1 MIFTSLF
8 VALSWACISAVL
20 FVLTFIFYLAIIKLQ
35 ETNDSGLLDRVHLT
49 VRWLAYSILLVGLIL
64 DTLLN
69 WIFLTVTFMEF
80 PRELL
85 ATTRIVRHKYH
96 GKGWRHLQSIWWCKN
111 WLSPFDL
118 DHCDIE

>member
-1 MIFTSLF
+1 MILTPLL
-8 VALSWACISAVL
+8 VVLTWACISVAL

-35 ETNDSGLLDRVHLT
+35 EANDSGLLDCVHLT
-49 VRWLAYSILLVGLIL
+49 VRLIAYSILLVGLIL

-69 WIFLTVTFMEF
+69 WIFLTVTYMEL

-85 ATTRIVRHKYH
+85 CTARVVRHKYH
-96 GKGWRHLQSIWWCKN
+96 SEGWRHAQSLWWCRN

-118 DHCDIE
+118 QHCDK